1 MPVPDQDD
9 WDLDTDLMEH
19 ETELNH
25 APRRERK
32 SISKG
37 DRTFM
42 EQMNLKDEEA
52 RKRKEVLHDKD
63 APPEF
68 KRTKYQ
74 YDPAGVAQLP
84 QIAMHATTYTN
95 GTGRSDES
103 CTSRSEWFDRYQTG
117 GLGVLMNKVIKGVR
131 IHSQPR
137 QKLYDHK
144 RHKKFNRLD
153 R

>member
-42 EQMNLKDEEA
+42 EQVNLKDEEA
-52 RKRKEVLHDKD
+52 RKRK
-63 APPEF
+63 
-68 KRTKYQ
+68 
-74 YDPAGVAQLP
+74 
-84 QIAMHATTYTN
+84 
-95 GTGRSDES
+95 
-103 CTSRSEWFDRYQTG
+103 
-117 GLGVLMNKVIKGVR
+117 
-131 IHSQPR
+131 
-137 QKLYDHK
+137 
-144 RHKKFNRLD
+144 
-153 R
+153 

>member
-42 EQMNLKDEEA
+42 EQMKLKDEEA

-63 APPEF
+63 APP
-68 KRTKYQ
+68 
-74 YDPAGVAQLP
+74 
-84 QIAMHATTYTN
+84 
-95 GTGRSDES
+95 
-103 CTSRSEWFDRYQTG
+103 
-117 GLGVLMNKVIKGVR
+117 
-131 IHSQPR
+131 
-137 QKLYDHK
+137 
-144 RHKKFNRLD
+144 
-153 R
+153 